1 MKSVS
6 IALAMAALTF
16 CLAVGGAAKAGSF
29 QLQTTPA
36 GAAALFAPADVLTF
50 DSVAPGIYTSLTQGL
65 LTFTADGGAGSFFVD
80 GSYIGQYNN
89 FGVNSVHN
97 CYCDTSFGELDFAFS
112 SPVAGFG
119 FFWGASDDQ
128 WTLTAYDASNNVVA
142 TALPNITGPSNA
154 GDFIGL
160 TGAGMVRA
168 TLTGPS
174 SDYIFVDDVTFGT
187 VLSDTGITD
196 SGGGGIP
203 EPVTW
208 AMMILGFAGVGAT
221 LRSRRAAAVP
231 ALV

>member
-1 MKSVS
+1 M
-6 IALAMAALTF
+6 
-16 CLAVGGAAKAGSF
+16 
-29 QLQTTPA
+29 
-36 GAAALFAPADVLTF
+36 
-50 DSVAPGIYTSLTQGL
+50 
-65 LTFTADGGAGSFFVD
+65 
-80 GSYIGQYNN
+80 
-89 FGVNSVHN
+89 
-97 CYCDTSFGELDFAFS
+97 
-112 SPVAGFG
+112 AGFG

-196 SGGGGIP
+196 SGGGGN
-203 EPVTW
+203 
-208 AMMILGFAGVGAT
+208 
-221 LRSRRAAAVP
+221 SRNP
-231 ALV
+231 